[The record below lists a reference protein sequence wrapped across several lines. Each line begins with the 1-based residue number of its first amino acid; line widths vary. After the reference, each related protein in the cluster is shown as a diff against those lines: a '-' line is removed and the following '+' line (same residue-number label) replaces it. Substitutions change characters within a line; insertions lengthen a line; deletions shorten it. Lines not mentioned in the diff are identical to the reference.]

1 MNALNTLILNFFKK
15 DKEKTIL
22 IIILSC
28 ILNIL
33 KINVISFITAN
44 IIKSIQNN
52 DIDNVYVSFKYFIII
67 SVIFVLLFSYYKI
80 LQNHLLAKL
89 RQWVRFYIIKM
100 LLFMNNEN
108 LSEKNFTKLNTQTFR
123 ISNNCY
129 YFFNNIFSSFIP
141 NITLLLMVFLFFIY
155 NNLLFGIIFLIGN
168 IIIISY
174 IYIYWNEMTEY
185 HNIYEE
191 GMIGNESNIIEILN
205 NFDKIIHRG
214 ESNTEMK
221 NLWVDLEEVIEK
233 AYSFFKNNT
242 KHEIILNIILF
253 ALLFILIYYLII
265 LYTNKH
271 INSTIFI
278 TFLTILL
285 LYRDTILKSIQQI
298 PEYVEYMGRSAMI
311 NTLLDVDVDVN
322 EMENTKYKPYNIS
335 FDTIKFKN
343 IKFKYKSHKKNILN
357 NFNLDIIADNKILGI
372 TGSSGIGKST
382 IVKLLIKLYK
392 YDGEILIDN
401 INITNIDTNYIRK
414 SIIYVN
420 QNSKLFDKKV
430 IDNILYGCND
440 NTDKCHEQLAHIMKF
455 KKINEL
461 YKNVDFNK
469 HSGLS
474 GENLSGGQRQVIN
487 LINGLIVPSKIVI
500 LDEPT
505 NALDMDLKEDV
516 IEIIKYFKQFKKCI
530 IIISHDKDVFPIFDD
545 VIKINN

>member
-1 MNALNTLILNFFKK
+1 MNALNTLILNFFKN
-15 DKEKTIL
+15 DKIKTFM

-28 ILNIL
+28 VLNIL

-52 DIDNVYVSFKYFIII
+52 DINNVYISFKYFIIV

-80 LQNHLLAKL
+80 LQNYLLAKL

-214 ESNTEMK
+214 ESNTEMN

-298 PEYVEYMGRSAMI
+298 PEYVEYMGRSLMI
-311 NTLLDVDVDVN
+311 NTLLDVDVN
-322 EMENTKYKPYNIS
+322 EMENTKYKTHNIS

-343 IKFKYKSHKKNILN
+343 IKFKYKSHNKNILN
-357 NFNLDIIADNKILGI
+357 NFSLDIIADNKILGI

-401 INITNIDTNYIRK
+401 INIKNIDTNYIRK

-420 QNSKLFDKKV
+420 QNSKLFDKKI

-440 NTDKCHEQLAHIMKF
+440 NTDKCHEQLSHIMKF

-505 NALDMDLKEDV
+505 NALDMNLKEDV

-530 IIISHDKDVFPIFDD
+530 IIISHDKDIYPIFDD
-545 VIKINN
+545 VVKINN